1 MKKKFEIKEKGT
13 DFWGRKKYEVTEKT
27 NNGVEALGPL
37 FLAILGLAILT
48 LPSGI
53 LAILI
58 YLFTYNL
65 FLRGTEENLQEKKE
79 RIAWISTGLSII
91 FYSIYY
97 FYFFDL
103 NKVGFNVL
111 IILIIFGI
119 LCYYALYKIVTWS
132 TLEQEQ
138 KTKLKTT
145 YLSYLVVIFAFYMY
159 NLYNDFNTRKCLID
173 NKWINQDSAK
183 YSFEFKSD
191 GTFRTTYD
199 GGWTSGKWETTFFGD
214 VDMSILGGSNFEK
227 ESNYQIDFINSSELR
242 SGSTIYKPINE

>member
-27 NNGVEALGPL
+27 NNGGEVLGYL
-37 FLAILGLAILT
+37 FLVILGLAILT

-58 YLFTYNL
+58 YLLTYNL

-91 FYSIYY
+91 FCSIYY

-132 TLEQEQ
+132 RLEQEQ
-138 KTKLKTT
+138 KTKFKTMYLT
-145 YLSYLVVIFAFYMY
+145 YLVLIFALF
-159 NLYNDFNTRKCLID
+159 LYNFYNNYNTKKCLI
-173 NKWINQDSAK
+173 NKKWVYQDSAK
-183 YSFEFKSD
+183 YSIEFKSD

-199 GGWTSGKWETTFFGD
+199 GGWTSGKWETPFFGD
-214 VDMSILGGSNFEK
+214 VNMSILGGNDFEK
-227 ESNYQIDFINSSELR
+227 ESNYQIDFINCSEFR
-242 SGSTIYKPINE
+242 SGSTIYKPLNE